1 LGVCVYLLLPNL
13 IFMQNELHTT
23 APGEIAKPNTKWIW
37 KVFWILLIVT
47 ICEVTL
53 AYVWPSSMPLML
65 LNVIFITLTILKAF
79 YIVSEFMHLGHE
91 VKGLIWTI
99 LLPLVFLI
107 WLVVALIAEG
117 EWWGYCRQ
125 FFF

>member
-1 LGVCVYLLLPNL
+1 
-13 IFMQNELHTT
+13 MQNELHTT
-23 APGEIAKPNTKWIW
+23 APGGIAKPNTKWIW